1 MARDAGSANEPS
13 LQMAPVSAQSQL
25 LMFGLVVVLPLL
37 IVMVLPLAGGELPL
51 PPEGFAGGN
60 PMLLRVY
67 AALGVLVFLSAVF
80 CLQRF
85 RMQRQ
90 RLLADAGGVDV
101 TTGFIRRRLA
111 WPQLHMD
118 QARVLSLGERP
129 EVKPVFK
136 SRGLRLPGF
145 RSGWYRTRTLRK
157 QLVATA
163 GGDRVLWLPTTQ
175 GYDLV
180 LQPRNPQAALA
191 RLRELSAM
199 AGAPGRG

>member
-1 MARDAGSANEPS
+1 MARRLGPATESS
-13 LQMAPVSAQSQL
+13 LQMEPVSLQSQL

-37 IVMVLPLAGGELPL
+37 LVMVLPLAGGEVPL
-51 PPEGFAGGN
+51 PPAGIAGGN
-60 PMLLRVY
+60 PVLLRVY

-80 CLQRF
+80 FLQRW

-90 RLLADAGGVDV
+90 RLLADASGLDV

-111 WPQLHMD
+111 WTQLRMD
-118 QARVLSLGERP
+118 QARVVSLGERP

-136 SRGLRLPGF
+136 SRGMRLPGF
-145 RSGWYRTRTLRK
+145 RSGWFRTRTLGR

-175 GYDLV
+175 GYDLL
-180 LQPRNPQAALA
+180 LQPRNPQAALV

-199 AGAPGRG
+199 ATPAGRG